1 MNPATSLRLFAFL
14 LLVCLPAAAQEKKKQ
29 RANTPPPTKPP
40 LISADIT
47 TLPEGTD
54 HLDLYLLIGQSN
66 MKGRGHMP
74 EEPKNDPR
82 IVMMHL
88 RTDEWFNARH
98 PLHLVG
104 DPQTFEGHDNAGV
117 GPGLAFAEAV
127 ATADPNAR
135 IGLLPCA
142 KGGTS
147 ITLWKEGA
155 KLYTE
160 AIRRTKLALEQGP
173 KGKTRLKAVLW
184 LQGEADSPFQR
195 MQNYQANLNDLVD
208 RLRKDL
214 DDPDLP
220 FIAATIGEMR
230 PDTAESLRSV
240 VNKILLDL
248 PNQREHTACVDA
260 RDLMG
265 NIGDNVH
272 YDTASQEEIGRRFAK
287 LYLEMERK

>member
-1 MNPATSLRLFAFL
+1 MKLVTFL
-14 LLVCLPAAAQEKKKQ
+14 LLFAVSLSAHAQEKKKQ
-29 RANTPPPTKPP
+29 RANTPPPVKPP
-40 LISADIT
+40 LVAADIS

-54 HLDLYLLIGQSN
+54 RLDLYLLIGQSN

-74 EEPKNDPR
+74 EEPRSDPR

-88 RTDEWFNARH
+88 RTDQWFNARH

-104 DPQTFEGHDNAGV
+104 DPETFKGHDNAGV
-117 GPGLAFAEAV
+117 GPGLAFADAV
-127 ATADPNAR
+127 AKAHPGAR
-135 IGLLPCA
+135 IGLIPCA

-147 ITLWKEGA
+147 ITLWKDGA

-160 AIRRTKLALEQGP
+160 AIRRTKLALQEGP
-173 KGKTRLKAVLW
+173 EGKTKLKGVLW
-184 LQGEADSPFQR
+184 LQGEADSPPQR
-195 MQNYQANLNDLVD
+195 MKNYAAALNDLVD

-220 FIAATIGEMR
+220 FLAATIGEIR

-240 VNKILLDL
+240 INEILIDL
-248 PNQREHTACVDA
+248 PNHRENTATVDA
-260 RDLMG
+260 RDLKG
-265 NIGDNVH
+265 HIGDNVH

-287 LYLEMERK
+287 LYLEMEK